1 MNLVIA
7 SLLLY
12 GAVAVLGRIAWQ
24 RHDGSFH
31 HALQLAL
38 VQARLVAPRICFAVL
53 GAGFIAALVPPELVA
68 SVIGHD
74 TGVLGLV
81 IASAIGVAT
90 PGGPMLAFAVG
101 SAALEVGAGMPQ
113 IIAYVTAWALYN
125 VNRTTVWELP
135 IVGRR
140 AALQR
145 IAVTLPVPLLLGL
158 AAGWLMVL
166 LARFG

>member
-7 SLLLY
+7 SVLLY
-12 GAVAVLGRIAWQ
+12 GAVTVLGRIAWQ

-31 HALQLAL
+31 RALQLAL
-38 VQARLVAPRICFAVL
+38 IQARLVAPRICFAVL

-68 SVIGHD
+68 SIIGGD
-74 TGVLGLV
+74 TGVLGLL
-81 IASAIGVAT
+81 IASAIGVVT

-101 SAALEVGAGMPQ
+101 SAALEVGAGLPQ

-125 VNRTTVWELP
+125 LNRTTVWELP
-135 IVGRR
+135 IAGRR

-145 IAVTLPVPLLLGL
+145 IAVALPVPLLLGL

-166 LARFG
+166 LAPAG

>member
-7 SLLLY
+7 SVLLY
-12 GAVAVLGRIAWQ
+12 GAVAVLGRIAWR

-31 HALQLAL
+31 RALQLAL
-38 VQARLVAPRICFAVL
+38 IQARLVAPRICFAVL
-53 GAGFIAALVPPELVA
+53 GAGFIGALVPPELVA
-68 SVIGHD
+68 SVIGGD
-74 TGVLGLV
+74 TGVLGLL
-81 IASAIGVAT
+81 IASAIGVVT

-101 SAALEVGAGMPQ
+101 SAALEVGAGLPQ

-125 VNRTTVWELP
+125 LNRTTVWELP

-140 AALQR
+140 ATLQR
-145 IAVTLPVPLLLGL
+145 IAVALPVPLLLGL

-166 LARFG
+166 LGSAR